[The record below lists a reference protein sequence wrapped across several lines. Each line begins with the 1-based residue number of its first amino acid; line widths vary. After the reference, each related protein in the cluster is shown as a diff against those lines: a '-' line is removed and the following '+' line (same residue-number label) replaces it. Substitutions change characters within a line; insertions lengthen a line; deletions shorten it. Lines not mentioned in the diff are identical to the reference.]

1 MHLNEVVT
9 YLSAFVIGGYT
20 NDAKNKIIKEH

>member
-20 NDAKNKIIKEH
+20 NDAATK